1 MIEIKLINIA
11 VHGRHGVLDEERRLG
26 QRFFIDLLCRLP
38 EGHRVR
44 DDDLA
49 STVDYAAVFALVQK
63 LAGENPCRLLETL
76 ATRITQAVLDQ
87 FPLVAEVEIEIR
99 KPAAPIGG
107 ILDHA
112 AVRLRL
118 RR

>member
-1 MIEIKLINIA
+1 MLEIKLINIA

-26 QRFFIDLLCRLP
+26 QPFFIDLHCRLP

-44 DDDLA
+44 DDDL
-49 STVDYAAVFALVQK
+49 STTVDYSALFSLVRR
-63 LAGENPCRLLETL
+63 LAEEKPVRLLETL
-76 ATRITQAVLDQ
+76 AERIATSILEG
-87 FPLVAEVEIEIR
+87 FPLVAEVDVEIR
-99 KPAAPIGG
+99 KPAAPLGG

-112 AVRLRL
+112 AVRLSL